1 MNRTYLRQLLTLNI
15 HRLLIT
21 AEGLSSAMIEAF
33 PLVSADSL
41 QPTSFFFNENPPTY
55 KETSKKALSL
65 LQQEMKARSEL
76 QGITVTDDF
85 YSDELP
91 EGSIA
96 YHRIWGFI
104 TSDCQWYFSSKQF
117 ERDLLAAEANP
128 AITCH
133 FLHVNSPGGEAWYMD
148 RLSETMRS
156 LGKPVM
162 TLVEQCNCSASYY
175 ITCHSSFI
183 AALTAYDTIGCIGT
197 MISTCNP
204 EQYIKEELDPPNE
217 QFLAAVLAS
226 RPQLGNLPEDDPV
239 FRGETFDTP
248 HAIDKGLVD
257 ASMTFPEAV
266 AKAVELGRSYMEIE
280 NIKRSALNYL

>member
-85 YSDELP
+85 SSDELP

-128 AITCH
+128 AITC
-133 FLHVNSPGGEAWYMD
+133 
-148 RLSETMRS
+148 LSCM
-156 LGKPVM
+156 
-162 TLVEQCNCSASYY
+162 
-175 ITCHSSFI
+175 
-183 AALTAYDTIGCIGT
+183 
-197 MISTCNP
+197 
-204 EQYIKEELDPPNE
+204 
-217 QFLAAVLAS
+217 
-226 RPQLGNLPEDDPV
+226 
-239 FRGETFDTP
+239 
-248 HAIDKGLVD
+248 
-257 ASMTFPEAV
+257 
-266 AKAVELGRSYMEIE
+266 
-280 NIKRSALNYL
+280 

>member
-33 PLVSADSL
+33 PLVPADSL

-85 YSDELP
+85 SSDELP

-128 AITCH
+128 AISC
-133 FLHVNSPGGEAWYMD
+133 M
-148 RLSETMRS
+148 
-156 LGKPVM
+156 
-162 TLVEQCNCSASYY
+162 
-175 ITCHSSFI
+175 
-183 AALTAYDTIGCIGT
+183 
-197 MISTCNP
+197 
-204 EQYIKEELDPPNE
+204 
-217 QFLAAVLAS
+217 
-226 RPQLGNLPEDDPV
+226 
-239 FRGETFDTP
+239 
-248 HAIDKGLVD
+248 
-257 ASMTFPEAV
+257 
-266 AKAVELGRSYMEIE
+266 
-280 NIKRSALNYL
+280 

>member
-197 MISTCNP
+197 MISTCNYDGWF
-204 EQYIKEELDPPNE
+204 ERWVSNS
-217 QFLAAVLAS
+217 S
-226 RPQLGNLPEDDPV
+226 RPKPRNQ
-239 FRGETFDTP
+239 T
-248 HAIDKGLVD
+248 
-257 ASMTFPEAV
+257 
-266 AKAVELGRSYMEIE
+266 
-280 NIKRSALNYL
+280 